1 MFPLNKDTPKGAYTF
16 HWITPVVT
24 KISYNPFF
32 ETAAPHTAA
41 VFLCPELI
49 FINKKPAAAG
59 RQENSVH
66 SLGWFIFMLNKSCL
80 LQNRHFPKHG

>member
-41 VFLCPELI
+41 VFLCPKLI
-49 FINKKPAAAG
+49 LLSKKTSRRWQTG
-59 RQENSVH
+59 RFCPQPWLVY
-66 SLGWFIFMLNKSCL
+66 FYV
-80 LQNRHFPKHG
+80 